1 MLLRDCLSTN
11 WQYLYSGMKI
21 SFRTKVLLFYQKI
34 VNRGSYTTPLVKI
47 TNSGNGVKSVLFF
60 LPPERDA
67 AQVVAHFIKRSKS
80 NASLDFK
87 FITHQNSLPFYDNI
101 SNSDIITYTENDINW
116 FGAIKTN
123 VILDRIGHQR
133 FDALVDL
140 NQSFNQCL
148 SLLSLHLKIP
158 IKIGFQSPIANDLY
172 SVVIQPVENGFL
184 ERNYQVVE
192 MILGM
197 HSE

>member
-1 MLLRDCLSTN
+1 
-11 WQYLYSGMKI
+11 MKI
-21 SFRTKVLLFYQKI
+21 PFRTKVLLFYHKI
-34 VNRGSYTTPLVKI
+34 LNRGFYTTPLVKI
-47 TNSGNGVKSVLFF
+47 TNSGKGVKSVLFF
-60 LPPERDA
+60 LPPEKDA

-87 FITHQNSLPFYDNI
+87 FVTHQSSLSFYENI
-101 SNSDIITYTENDINW
+101 PNSDFITYTENDVNW

-123 VILDRIGHQR
+123 VVLDRIGHQS

-148 SLLSLHLKIP
+148 SLLSLQLKIP
-158 IKIGFQSPIANDLY
+158 IKIGFQSPIADDLY
-172 SVVIQPVENGFL
+172 SVVIQPVENSFL
-184 ERNYQVVE
+184 ERSYQVVE

-197 HSE
+197 RSE

>member
-21 SFRTKVLLFYQKI
+21 PFRTKVLLFYQKI
-34 VNRGSYTTPLVKI
+34 LNRGFYTTPLVKI
-47 TNSGNGVKSVLFF
+47 TESGKGVKSVLFF

-67 AQVVAHFIKRSKS
+67 AQVVAHFIKKSNS

-87 FITHQNSLPFYDNI
+87 FVTHQDSLSFYDNI
-101 SNSDIITYTENDINW
+101 PNSDFITYTKNDVNW

-123 VILDRIGHQR
+123 AVLDRIGHQN
-133 FDALVDL
+133 FDALIDL

-148 SLLSLHLKIP
+148 SLLSLKLKIP
-158 IKIGFQSPIANDLY
+158 IKIGFQSPIADDLY
-172 SVVIQPVENGFL
+172 SVVIQPMENSFL
-184 ERNYQVVE
+184 ERSYQIVE